1 MRASIFSLASFRLQ
15 RESTGTVQSRNWS
28 QQEFAEL
35 YRVRDRLVQSGLQV
49 ALDLGLT
56 DEGEPW
62 AVFMQSENGEA
73 FVHIARLNGM
83 IVVANMMANV
93 VYRGADF
100 RAITDQMLQDAPLVM
115 QAGKAND
122 SKVVMHPRSIFTAFV
137 AAAVVLA
144 EFVRTI
150 EPAKA
155 ATDQE
160 KTTQEKALAE
170 TKALFPVIFDR
181 VLARD
186 VGWSAPIV
194 SHSAAAGLM
203 AAAVGAVL
211 MIEDHKDD
219 IAVAATN
226 QRDWL
231 VAEAVAAASSD
242 SAPKRVEHVASDE
255 PVRAEQAQAAS
266 PVADAKFSAA
276 ASQIHEGDEHTAMIE
291 TPSNSSSKS
300 TNEQVTR
307 AAEAPPELPA
317 FTTPAKIAA
326 SSTAEHATADTL
338 LPPPMLQGN
347 SASETK
353 SGKDLS
359 LILDSILTVRLP
371 EGASEQVITQAIDKV
386 LESAPNGEERPTTG
400 SQAKD
405 GGDTGPGSQEGSSEA
420 RAWVLHASVAERG
433 PAVMNDGSHDVILLT
448 DKDLTIYNFRFN
460 EDYLLFN
467 GDIDSTSW
475 IKSIEV
481 HGDDVVILATNGSV
495 ISLIDTHGLIA

>member
-1 MRASIFSLASFRLQ
+1 MRASIFSLATFRRQ
-15 RESTGTVQSRNWS
+15 RESAGTVQSRNWS

-35 YRVRDRLVQSGLQV
+35 YRVRDRLVQSGLRV

-62 AVFMQSENGEA
+62 AVFLQSESGEA
-73 FVHIARLNGM
+73 FVHIARLNGA

-115 QAGKAND
+115 QAGKASD

-160 KTTQEKALAE
+160 KTTQDKAVAE

-186 VGWSAPIV
+186 AGWSAPIA

-211 MIEDHKDD
+211 MFDDHKDD
-219 IAVAATN
+219 IALAVTG
-226 QRDWL
+226 QRDSV
-231 VAEAVAAASSD
+231 VAEAAEASAND
-242 SAPKRVEHVASDE
+242 SSTKRAEHVTSDE
-255 PVRAEQAQAAS
+255 PARAEQAQAAP
-266 PVADAKFSAA
+266 PVTDARFSTA
-276 ASQIHEGDEHTAMIE
+276 ASQTRDGDEHSAIIE
-291 TPSNSSSKS
+291 TPSGSGSKS
-300 TNEQVTR
+300 ANEQVAR
-307 AAEAPPELPA
+307 APEAPPELPA
-317 FTTPAKIAA
+317 VATPSKIAA
-326 SSTAEHATADTL
+326 FSTPEHATADA
-338 LPPPMLQGN
+338 LPQPPLLQGN
-347 SASETK
+347 SVSETK

-371 EGASEQVITQAIDKV
+371 EGANEHVITQAIDKV
-386 LESAPNGEERPTTG
+386 LESAPHGEDRPATVSLAKASADTATG
-400 SQAKD
+400 GQ
-405 GGDTGPGSQEGSSEA
+405 PGSSES
-420 RAWVLHASVAERG
+420 RSWVLHASVADDG
-433 PAVMNDGSHDVILLT
+433 SAVMSDGSHDVILLT
-448 DKDLTIYNFRFN
+448 DKDLTIYHFRFN